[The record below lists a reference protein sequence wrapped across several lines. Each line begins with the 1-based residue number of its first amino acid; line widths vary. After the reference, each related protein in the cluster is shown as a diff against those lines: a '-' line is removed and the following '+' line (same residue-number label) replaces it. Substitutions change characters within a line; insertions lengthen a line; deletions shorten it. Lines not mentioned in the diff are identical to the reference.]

1 MNDQTPE
8 ECDLLPMQ
16 RQALAHSIARWTEA
30 SHRLEASVPGLLLVR
45 YEAPTQPTSCMYEP
59 CICLVAQGA
68 KRVMLG
74 DDEYMYD
81 ANHYLISSVGL
92 PVVANVVEASPEVPL
107 LGLALKLDMHMLA
120 QMMVDSNLPIS
131 HPVVRPVTRTGRSGR
146 GMRVSEV
153 SMPLLNAFQR
163 LLDLLDSPQDVP
175 VLSPLIHKEILYRLL
190 VGEQGHYLRQL
201 VSTGSHGFQIARAID
216 WLKKNFIQPLK
227 VDSLARQIGMST
239 STFHYHFR
247 AMTSM
252 SPLQYQKWMRLH
264 EARRL
269 MFMEH
274 LDATSAAFQVGYE
287 SPSQFSREYRRQFGT
302 PPLRDIKNLYS
313 SQFSSPST
321 KPATA

>member
-1 MNDQTPE
+1 MHEQAHKN
-8 ECDLLPMQ
+8 CDLLPIQ
-16 RQALAHSIARWTEA
+16 RQALAGGIARWTE
-30 SHRLEASVPGLLLVR
+30 SDHRIDTSVPGLLLVR
-45 YEAPTQPTSCMYEP
+45 YDAPTQPTSCMYEP
-59 CICLVAQGA
+59 CICLIAQGA

-74 DDEYMYD
+74 DEEYVYD

-107 LGLALKLDMHMLA
+107 LGLALKLDIHMLA
-120 QMMVDSNLPIS
+120 QMLVDSNLP
-131 HPVVRPVTRTGRSGR
+131 VTRPVARAGCSGR

-163 LLDLLDSPQDVP
+163 LLDLLDNPHDVP

-190 VGEQGHYLRQL
+190 VGEQGNYLRQL

-216 WLKKNFIQPLK
+216 WLKKNFVQPLK

>member
-1 MNDQTPE
+1 MHTDPHKK
-8 ECDLLPMQ
+8 CDLLPIQ
-16 RQALAHSIARWTEA
+16 RQALAHSIARWTETN
-30 SHRLEASVPGLLLVR
+30 HRLETSVPGLLLVR
-45 YEAPTQPTSCMYEP
+45 YEAPTQPTSGVYEP

-68 KRVMLG
+68 KKVMLG
-74 DDEYMYD
+74 DDEYVYD

-107 LGLALKLDMHMLA
+107 LGLALKLDMRMLA
-120 QMMVDSNLPIS
+120 QMLVDSNLP
-131 HPVVRPVTRTGRSGR
+131 VARPGTSAGRSGR

-153 SMPLLNAFQR
+153 NMTLLNAFQR
-163 LLDLLDSPQDVP
+163 LLDLLDSPQDTP

-201 VSTGSHGFQIARAID
+201 VSTGSHGFQIAKAID
-216 WLKKNFIQPLK
+216 WLKKNFIQTLK

-247 AMTSM
+247 AMTNM

-274 LDATSAAFQVGYE
+274 MDATSAAFQVGYE

-313 SQFSSPST
+313 SQPASPST
-321 KPATA
+321 EPVTA

>member
-1 MNDQTPE
+1 MDRQPE
-8 ECDLLPMQ
+8 EKSDTLEVQ
-16 RQALAHSIARWTEA
+16 RQALAKSIARWTEA
-30 SHRLEASVPGLLLVR
+30 NHRLETDVPGLLLVR
-45 YEAPTQPTSCMYEP
+45 YEAPTPPNSGMYEP

-74 DDEYMYD
+74 DEEYVYD

-107 LGLALKLDMHMLA
+107 LGMVLKLDTRMLA
-120 QMMVDSNLPIS
+120 QLMVDSNLP
-131 HPVVRPVTRTGRSGR
+131 VARAGGSGR
-146 GMRVSEV
+146 GIRVSEV
-153 SMPLLNAFQR
+153 CMPLLGSFQR
-163 LLDLLDSPQDVP
+163 LLDLLDAPQDIA

-216 WLKKNFIQPLK
+216 WLQNNYVQPLK

-269 MFMEH
+269 MLLEH
-274 LDATSAAFQVGYE
+274 LDATGAAFRVGYE

-302 PPLRDIKNLYS
+302 PPLRDIKNLYNA
-313 SQFSSPST
+313 QT
-321 KPATA
+321 DAAPAAASASAAS

>member
-1 MNDQTPE
+1 MHAQPKQ
-8 ECDLLPMQ
+8 ECDLLPIQ
-16 RQALAHSIARWTEA
+16 RKALAHSIARWTET
-30 SHRLEASVPGLLLVR
+30 SHRLETEVPGLLLVR
-45 YEAPTQPTSCMYEP
+45 YEAPTQPASGVYEP

-68 KRVMLG
+68 KRVVLG
-74 DDEYMYD
+74 GDAYVYD

-120 QMMVDSNLPIS
+120 QMLVGSNLPV
-131 HPVVRPVTRTGRSGR
+131 PRPGSRAGSSGR

-163 LLDLLDSPQDVP
+163 LIDLLDSPQDVP

-190 VGEQGHYLRQL
+190 VGEQGPYLRQL

-302 PPLRDIKNLYS
+302 PPLRDIKNLS
-313 SQFSSPST
+313 STQPGT
-321 KPATA
+321 PATESATA

>member
-1 MNDQTPE
+1 MQKHPHN
-8 ECDLLPMQ
+8 ECNLLTIQ
-16 RQALAHSIARWTEA
+16 RQALAQGIARWTETN
-30 SHRLEASVPGLLLVR
+30 HRLETCVPGLLLVR
-45 YEAPTQPTSCMYEP
+45 YEAPTRPTSGVYEP

-74 DDEYMYD
+74 DDEYVYD

-107 LGLALKLDMHMLA
+107 LGLALKLDMPMLA
-120 QMMVDSNLPIS
+120 QMLVDSDLPVART
-131 HPVVRPVTRTGRSGR
+131 VVRSVAQSGRSGR

-163 LLDLLDSPQDVP
+163 LLDLLDNPQDVP
-175 VLSPLIHKEILYRLL
+175 ALSPLIHKEILYRLL
-190 VGEQGHYLRQL
+190 VGEQGLYLRQL
-201 VSTGSHGFQIARAID
+201 VSTGSHGYQIAKAID

-227 VDSLARQIGMST
+227 VDSLAKQIGMST

-274 LDATSAAFQVGYE
+274 MDATSAAFQVGYE

-302 PPLRDIKNLYS
+302 PPLRDIKNLYNN
-313 SQFSSPST
+313 QPTGPS
-321 KPATA
+321 AESFTA

>member
-1 MNDQTPE
+1 MQKHPHN
-8 ECDLLPMQ
+8 ECNLLTVQ
-16 RQALAHSIARWTEA
+16 RQALAHCIARWTETN
-30 SHRLEASVPGLLLVR
+30 HRLETCVPGLLLVR
-45 YEAPTQPTSCMYEP
+45 YEAPTRPTSGVYEP

-74 DDEYMYD
+74 DDEYVYD

-92 PVVANVVEASPEVPL
+92 PVVANVVEASLEVPL
-107 LGLALKLDMHMLA
+107 LGLALKLDMPMLA
-120 QMMVDSNLPIS
+120 QMLVDSNLP
-131 HPVVRPVTRTGRSGR
+131 VTRPVARAGNSGR

-163 LLDLLDSPQDVP
+163 LLDLLDNPQDVP

-201 VSTGSHGFQIARAID
+201 VSAGSHGFQIAKAID
-216 WLKKNFIQPLK
+216 WLKNNFIQSLK

-274 LDATSAAFQVGYE
+274 LDATSAAFRVGYE

-302 PPLRDIKNLYS
+302 PPLRDIKNLYNN
-313 SQFSSPST
+313 QPTDPST
-321 KPATA
+321 ETVTA

>member
-1 MNDQTPE
+1 MYKAPHTTGDI
-8 ECDLLPMQ
+8 LSMQ
-16 RQALAHSIARWTEA
+16 RQTLARGIARWTET
-30 SHRLEASVPGLLLVR
+30 SHRLETGVPGLLLVR
-45 YEAPTQPTSCMYEP
+45 YEAPTQPTSDVYEP
-59 CICLVAQGA
+59 SICLVAQGA

-74 DDEYMYD
+74 DDEYVYD

-120 QMMVDSNLPIS
+120 QMMVDSNL
-131 HPVVRPVTRTGRSGR
+131 HVAQPVIRTGISGR

-163 LLDLLDSPQDVP
+163 LLDLLDNPQDVP
-175 VLSPLIHKEILYRLL
+175 VLAPLIHKEILYRLL
-190 VGEQGHYLRQL
+190 VGDQGHYLRQL
-201 VSTGSHGFQIARAID
+201 VSAGSHGFQIARAID

-227 VDSLARQIGMST
+227 VENLAKQIGMST

-252 SPLQYQKWMRLH
+252 SPLQYQKWMRLY

-313 SQFSSPST
+313 GQPDSSS
-321 KPATA
+321 ATA